1 MIFGMPVLT
10 FVHVVISLIGIA
22 TGLVVLYGLLQG
34 NRMDGMTAWFLTTTV
49 LTSATGFILPAPH
62 FLPSHTIG
70 ILSLIALAIA
80 IAARY
85 RFQMEGAWRRTYVI
99 TAVIALYFNV
109 FVLVVQSFMKVPPL
123 HDLAPT
129 QSEPPFAIAQG
140 VVLVLFVAL
149 GTLAVRRFRVE
160 SLRAM
165 SAGGRA

>member
-10 FVHVVISLIGIA
+10 FVHVLISLIGIA
-22 TGLVVLYGLLQG
+22 TGLVVLFGLLRG

-62 FLPSHTIG
+62 FLPSHAIG

-80 IAARY
+80 ITGRY
-85 RFQMEGAWRRTYVI
+85 RFRMEGGWRRTYVI

-109 FVLVVQSFMKVPPL
+109 FVLVVQSFMKVPAL

-140 VVLVLFVAL
+140 AVLLLFVVL
-149 GTLAVRRFRVE
+149 GTLAVKRFRAE
-160 SLRAM
+160 PLRAM
-165 SAGGRA
+165 AAGGRA